1 MKYRAKFL
9 KGELNNIYNML
20 TVSFEYADYARLEE
34 DKRFIKIFEL
44 LMEIGEKSNVL
55 RQVVK
60 GIYFV

>member
-9 KGELNNIYNML
+9 KGELNNIYNVL